1 MIKQLYLSLPLEER
15 FVFMQLGKGRVE
27 VTLPDLLFISLP
39 SSEGIVYRSLEFFL
53 FGSFS
58 FFLIE

>member
-39 SSEGIVYRSLEFFL
+39 SSEGIE
-53 FGSFS
+53 
-58 FFLIE
+58 